1 MSTAAPFLR
10 RWIAQ
15 PDVISRIALLAIV
28 WIVFSALDA
37 SFASTDIVF
46 SVLQSFAFLG
56 LIAVGVGVA
65 MIAGEL
71 DLSVA
76 SMAAVAGILAV
87 KMAGLGL
94 VPAII
99 LAALIAGAF
108 GVVQGACIAYLK
120 INSIVFTI
128 GTLFALRGVANLL
141 THSKS
146 VLLPLDKLDQSE
158 ALIERIW
165 IFCPYVFIT
174 IAVVLA
180 IGIVMAISR
189 WGREIYAIGGARAE
203 SVAAGVPQV
212 RPLVVAFGISGF
224 TAGLGGAL
232 SAVVAGSGAAE
243 AYSSVLLQAV
253 TAVLIG
259 GIGLYGGRGTIFNVV
274 IGCLIL
280 ESFLAGL
287 IDQGATQEVQQLAT
301 GGLLLLVVAVEFV
314 TGLESSEDRRQFP
327 TDLVRRFG
335 GLRRREAQ
343 T

>member
-1 MSTAAPFLR
+1 MSVAVNFTR
-10 RWIAQ
+10 RWLGQ
-15 PDVISRIALLAIV
+15 PDVLSRIGMLAIV
-28 WIVFSALDA
+28 WIVFSLLDA
-37 SFASTDIVF
+37 SFASADIVF

-56 LIAVGVGVA
+56 LIATGVGVA

-94 VPAII
+94 IPAII
-99 LAALIAGAF
+99 LAALIACLF
-108 GVVQGACIAYLK
+108 GVIQGACIAYLK

-141 THSKS
+141 TNSKS
-146 VLLPLDKLDQSE
+146 VLLPLDALDQSE
-158 ALIERIW
+158 ELIERIW
-165 IFCPYVFIT
+165 VFCPYVFIT
-174 IAVVLA
+174 LAVVLV
-180 IGIVMAISR
+180 IGIGMAISK

-224 TAGLGGAL
+224 CAGLGGAL

-280 ESFLAGL
+280 ESFIAGL

-314 TGLESSEDRRQFP
+314 TGLESSDDRRRFP
-327 TDLVRRFG
+327 TEFFRRFG
-335 GLRRREAQ
+335 GLRRKELR

>member
-1 MSTAAPFLR
+1 
-10 RWIAQ
+10 
-15 PDVISRIALLAIV
+15 
-28 WIVFSALDA
+28 
-37 SFASTDIVF
+37 
-46 SVLQSFAFLG
+46 
-56 LIAVGVGVA
+56 
-65 MIAGEL
+65 
-71 DLSVA
+71 
-76 SMAAVAGILAV
+76 MAAVAGILAV

-94 VPAII
+94 IPAIL
-99 LAALIAGAF
+99 LAAIIAGLF

-141 THSKS
+141 TDSKS

-158 ALIERIW
+158 ELIERIW
-165 IFCPYVFIT
+165 VFCPYVFIT
-174 IAVVLA
+174 LAVVLV
-180 IGIVMAISR
+180 IGVGMAISK
-189 WGREIYAIGGARAE
+189 WGREIYSIGGARAE

-212 RPLVVAFGISGF
+212 RPLVIAFGISGF

-287 IDQGATQEVQQLAT
+287 IDQGATSEVQQLAT
-301 GGLLLLVVAVEFV
+301 GGLLLLVVAVEFI
-314 TGLESSEDRRQFP
+314 TGVESSDDRRGLP
-327 TDLVRRFG
+327 TDFVRRFG
-335 GLRRREAQ
+335 GLRRREAPS
-343 T
+343 